1 MKINENM
8 NLFERNDINT
18 NQYRLLPMI
27 DEALRLYEKREEK
40 HVNMIFISS
49 CIVFLCIFF
58 VVVL

>member
-18 NQYRLLPMI
+18 NQYQLLPMI

-40 HVNMIFISS
+40 HVNMIFI
-49 CIVFLCIFF
+49 FF
-58 VVVL
+58 VLYFYVFSL

>member
-8 NLFERNDINT
+8 NLFERNDT